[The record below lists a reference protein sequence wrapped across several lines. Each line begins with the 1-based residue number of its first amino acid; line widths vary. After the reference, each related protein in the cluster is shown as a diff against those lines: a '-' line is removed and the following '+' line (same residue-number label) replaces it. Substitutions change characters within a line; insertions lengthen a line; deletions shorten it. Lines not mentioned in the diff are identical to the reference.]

1 MGRGLWTEG
10 YGQRAMGRGL
20 WTEGYGRRAMEDRQ
34 GLRDYGLLITVYR
47 LLIIDK
53 NSLILDIGPWEG

>member
-1 MGRGLWTEG
+1 MGL
-10 YGQRAMGRGL
+10 GQGP
-20 WTEGYGRRAMEDRQ
+20 MEDRQ

-53 NSLILDIGPWEG
+53 NSLINVL